1 MSGKV
6 IVGVDASRSRSG
18 GGIAHIKGIF
28 SSFDPRELGIKKV
41 HLWAFKELHKEL
53 EDAPWLVRHCPRALS
68 KGIFWQLLWQRYTL
82 PKEIKKNNCE
92 IILNTDASSIL
103 RFNPSITMSRDMLSY
118 EPGEMKRYGLSKSRL
133 RLELIKILQNRSL
146 VKSSA
151 ALFLTEYASRVIQ
164 KSSGKIQNF
173 KIIPHGVGK
182 NFKSAHNPSNWP
194 FNKEKPIE
202 ILYVSNVAWYKHQWN
217 VVDAIY
223 NLRNH
228 GHNISLRLIGGG
240 KGKPYKILKD
250 KIDIVDPAG
259 EYIFDEGFI
268 SNDNLGPF
276 FKKANIFIF
285 ASSCENMPNTLIEAM
300 STGIPILCSDRGPM
314 PEVLKDGGLYF
325 DPESVHSI
333 ENSIKIIIN
342 DENLR
347 NKTAIISKKLSEK
360 YSWERCA
367 QETWAFLLETRNI

>member
-1 MSGKV
+1 M
-6 IVGVDASRSRSG
+6 D
-18 GGIAHIKGIF
+18 
-28 SSFDPRELGIKKV
+28 
-41 HLWAFKELHKEL
+41 
-53 EDAPWLVRHCPRALS
+53 
-68 KGIFWQLLWQRYTL
+68 
-82 PKEIKKNNCE
+82 
-92 IILNTDASSIL
+92 
-103 RFNPSITMSRDMLSY
+103 ITC
-118 EPGEMKRYGLSKSRL
+118 
-133 RLELIKILQNRSL
+133 
-146 VKSSA
+146 
-151 ALFLTEYASRVIQ
+151 
-164 KSSGKIQNF
+164 
-173 KIIPHGVGK
+173 
-182 NFKSAHNPSNWP
+182 
-194 FNKEKPIE
+194 
-202 ILYVSNVAWYKHQWN
+202 
-217 VVDAIY
+217 
-223 NLRNH
+223 
-228 GHNISLRLIGGG
+228 LRLIGGG

-300 STGIPILCSDRGPM
+300 SSGIPILCSDRGPM

-333 ENSIKIIIN
+333 ENSIKIFIN